1 MNNEIK
7 YVPDEETEKSIM
19 AEQIEI
25 RKKAL
30 AKEAERAKR
39 KLKENTDPD
48 DDAGSDVTS
57 LKRDSLS
64 ERLKKEKFT
73 EAQRNELNRAIEDGL
88 DEDYILSYAYPENT
102 IVKMM
107 AMRKNYMKDN
117 QVEKGDGTL

>member
-1 MNNEIK
+1 M
-7 YVPDEETEKSIM
+7 
-19 AEQIEI
+19 
-25 RKKAL
+25 
-30 AKEAERAKR
+30 
-39 KLKENTDPD
+39 
-48 DDAGSDVTS
+48 TS